1 MRNLIAFLLM
11 AAAAWSQVAAPID
24 WYPGNWMNNE
34 IKLKLGSASLVKFS
48 YTGTIEFQGQSFPV
62 TARRASES
70 APLEGEFTSNGAR
83 FRFTATLDGNRLRFV
98 TDGTTYVLGREAAA
112 SANPSSNPLLR
123 PMGTAAPARSAPAAS
138 AGKSYRSPSGIS
150 FTLPT
155 GWEAKEG
162 NDGAVLMP
170 PGYVFN
176 PQQMDELYVTGT
188 QEGSATDP
196 SIAAE
201 MQKAFGAQGAQ
212 FQQSTMQLGGRPV
225 VAYAASMREPK
236 SGRMMALRIYLVQQ
250 GPKVAMTVGL
260 GLADGVERN
269 DAGLRQ
275 VAATIAYQAPPAPPP
290 GQLSDG
296 SAAANQWV
304 QRFKGMKLRQLTTGQ
319 YEAGSK
325 TWILN
330 ADGTFSFAS
339 DYSAAVYAP
348 SGANASMA
356 NRDGGQGRWR
366 VVGNTLELRF
376 ANGNTNTYTL
386 TSNGTQ
392 TFMNGVRTYVTGINE

>member
-1 MRNLIAFLLM
+1 
-11 AAAAWSQVAAPID
+11 
-24 WYPGNWMNNE
+24 
-34 IKLKLGSASLVKFS
+34 
-48 YTGTIEFQGQSFPV
+48 
-62 TARRASES
+62 
-70 APLEGEFTSNGAR
+70 
-83 FRFTATLDGNRLRFV
+83 
-98 TDGTTYVLGREAAA
+98 
-112 SANPSSNPLLR
+112 
-123 PMGTAAPARSAPAAS
+123 
-138 AGKSYRSPSGIS
+138 
-150 FTLPT
+150 
-155 GWEAKEG
+155 
-162 NDGAVLMP
+162 
-170 PGYVFN
+170 
-176 PQQMDELYVTGT
+176 
-188 QEGSATDP
+188 
-196 SIAAE
+196 
-201 MQKAFGAQGAQ
+201 
-212 FQQSTMQLGGRPV
+212 
-225 VAYAASMREPK
+225 
-236 SGRMMALRIYLVQQ
+236 MMALRIYLVQQ

-260 GLADGVERN
+260 GFAEGVERN

-275 VAATIAYQAPPAPPP
+275 VAATIAYQAPAAPPP

-376 ANGNTNTYTL
+376 ANGNTNTYAL